1 MTVTFT
7 LTSGSSGTSAGP
19 FNISGTTNANVV
31 SELAS
36 GITKA
41 QLTTGHTITGIN
53 DAITGGTIAS
63 TGTCTNTIPWPP
75 ETATP
80 TPTPS
85 PTPVVTS
92 YSYQLGTSVTQS
104 NIGQACAAITGSG
117 GEPQS
122 PLTEVF
128 AATNNAAN
136 VEQFFTDAGLTSG
149 YGGEDEYHAYYRTGG
164 FFTYTGQ
171 ISASGFVTN
180 INVCST

>member
-1 MTVTFT
+1 V
-7 LTSGSSGTSAGP
+7 
-19 FNISGTTNANVV
+19 
-31 SELAS
+31 
-36 GITKA
+36 
-41 QLTTGHTITGIN
+41 
-53 DAITGGTIAS
+53 IAAA
-63 TGTCTNTIPWPP
+63 
-75 ETATP
+75 ATP

-92 YSYQLGTSVTQS
+92 YSYQLGPSVTQS
-104 NIGQACAAITGSG
+104 NIGQACAAITGGG

-164 FFTYTGQ
+164 FATYTGQ
-171 ISASGFVTN
+171 ISASGFVTDR
-180 INVCST
+180 NVCPT